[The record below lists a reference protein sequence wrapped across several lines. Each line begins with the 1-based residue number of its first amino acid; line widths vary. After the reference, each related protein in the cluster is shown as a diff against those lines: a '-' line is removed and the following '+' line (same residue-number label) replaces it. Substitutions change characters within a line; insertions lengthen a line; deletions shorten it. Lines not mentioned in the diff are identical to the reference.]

1 MLSLSKHGPFR
12 SMIFGAASFAGRS
25 ILVRVMTS
33 PDTPLAEAVEK
44 RRTFAIISH
53 PDAGKT
59 TLTEKLL
66 LYGGAI
72 NTAGQ
77 VSARRR
83 ARQATSDWMEL
94 ERERGISITS
104 TVLQFPYKG
113 HTLNLLDTPGHQDFG
128 EDTYRTLL
136 AADSAVM
143 LIDAAKGVEPQTK
156 KLFAICRARRI
167 PLFTFINKMDRPSR
181 DPLELLDELE
191 KVLGIGTYPINW
203 PIGSGPTFRGVY
215 DRQSHDVHLFE
226 RTEHGAKRAPVRV
239 TGLDDPQFAALTD
252 DGTYRE
258 FRDGLDLLEGAGT
271 SFDRADL
278 MTGETTP
285 VFFGSAVTNFGVA
298 LFLDGFLAMAP
309 APSARLALHAGA
321 SVPEPV
327 EPDSEQFS
335 GFVFKIQANMDP
347 RHRDRV
353 AFLRV
358 CSGKFERDMT
368 VRNVRT
374 GKDVRVTRAMKLFA
388 SDREVV
394 DEAYAGDVV
403 GLANPGSFAIGDTL
417 CTGSP
422 VAYDRIPAF
431 APEHFASVRNVDTGA
446 YKSFQKGIAQLSEEG
461 AIQVFYAAGQ
471 MRSEPIFA
479 AVGELQ
485 FEVAKYRLA
494 AEYNVKTEFLR
505 MPFSLA
511 RRVGGDPS
519 AVAAATWPSN
529 AKLVEDGAGIPV
541 ALFESEWSMRLAEE
555 WNPALRFETFE
566 TAGRTAETV

>member
-1 MLSLSKHGPFR
+1 MPEL
-12 SMIFGAASFAGRS
+12 
-25 ILVRVMTS
+25 
-33 PDTPLAEAVEK
+33 TPLAEAVER

-72 NTAGQ
+72 ATAGQ

-83 ARQATSDWMEL
+83 ARSATSDWMEL
-94 ERERGISITS
+94 EKERGISITS

-113 HTLNLLDTPGHQDFG
+113 HTINLLDTPGHQDFG

-191 KVLGIGTYPINW
+191 KVLGIATYPINW
-203 PIGSGPTFRGVY
+203 PIGSGPSFRGVY
-215 DRQSHDVHLFE
+215 DRLTRDVNLFE
-226 RTEHGAKRAPVRV
+226 RVTHGAKRAPVHV
-239 TGLDDPQFAALTD
+239 TDIDDPKFAELTD
-252 DGTYRE
+252 EATYRE
-258 FRDGLDLLEGAGT
+258 FRDGLELLEGAGAA
-271 SFDRADL
+271 FDRDAFMAGDA
-278 MTGETTP
+278 TP
-285 VFFGSAVTNFGVA
+285 VFFGSAVTNFGVE
-298 LFLDGFLAMAP
+298 LFLDGFLEMAP
-309 APSARLALHAGA
+309 PPRARLAHRNGNDD
-321 SVPEPV
+321 V
-327 EPDSEQFS
+327 EAVDPSSDQFS

-388 SDREVV
+388 SEREVV

-417 CTGSP
+417 CTGESI
-422 VAYDRIPAF
+422 AYDRIPSF
-431 APEHFASVRNVDTGA
+431 APEHFATVRNIDTGA
-446 YKSFQKGIAQLSEEG
+446 YKSFGKAIAQLAEEG
-461 AIQVFYAAGQ
+461 AIQVFYPAGQ
-471 MRSEPIFA
+471 TRTEPIFA

-485 FEVAKYRLA
+485 FEVAKYRML
-494 AEYNVKTEFLR
+494 AEYGVKTEFYRL
-505 MPFSLA
+505 PFSLA
-511 RRVGGDPS
+511 RRVKGES
-519 AVAAATWPSN
+519 EAIASATWPSN
-529 AKLVEDGAGIPV
+529 AKLVEDGGGMPI
-541 ALFESEWSMRLAEE
+541 ALFESEWSMRLAGE
-555 WNPALRFETFE
+555 WNAALRFESFDDT
-566 TAGRTAETV
+566 GRTMETIRS

>member
-1 MLSLSKHGPFR
+1 MQTTEAD
-12 SMIFGAASFAGRS
+12 IA
-25 ILVRVMTS
+25 T
-33 PDTPLAEAVEK
+33 AVER

-77 VSARRR
+77 VAARRR

-113 HTLNLLDTPGHQDFG
+113 YTLNLLDTPGHQDFG

-191 KVLGIGTYPINW
+191 RVLGIAAYPIVW
-203 PIGSGPTFRGVY
+203 PIGNGPSFRGVY
-215 DRQSHDVHLFE
+215 DRRSHDVHLFE

-239 TGLDDPQFAALTD
+239 TDVGDPTLAGLTD
-252 DGTYRE
+252 EATYRE
-258 FRDGLDLLEGAGT
+258 FRDGLELLEGAGA
-271 SFDRADL
+271 SFERADF
-278 MTGETTP
+278 MQGDATP
-285 VFFGSAVTNFGVA
+285 VFFGSAVTNFGVE
-298 LFLDGFLAMAP
+298 LFLDAFIEL
-309 APSARLALHAGA
+309 APSPRPRSAALDGNGVMADIPPA
-321 SVPEPV
+321 S
-327 EPDSEQFS
+327 DDFS

-358 CSGKFERDMT
+358 CSGRFERDMT
-368 VRNVRT
+368 VRNMRT

-388 SDREVV
+388 NDREVV
-394 DEAYAGDVV
+394 DEAFAGDVV

-417 CTGSP
+417 CAGRP
-422 VAYDRIPAF
+422 LAYDRIPSF
-431 APEHFASVRNVDTGA
+431 APEYFASVRNVDTGA
-446 YKSFQKGIAQLSEEG
+446 YKSFGKGVAQLAEEG
-461 AIQVFYAAGQ
+461 AIQVFYGRGS
-471 MRSEPIFA
+471 MRSEPLFA

-505 MPFSLA
+505 LPFSLA
-511 RRVGGDPS
+511 RRV
-519 AVAAATWPSN
+519 VADAGAIDAATWPSN
-529 AKLVEDGAGIPV
+529 ARLVEDAAGAAV
-541 ALFESEWSMRLAEE
+541 ALFESGWSVRLAEE
-555 WNPALRFETFE
+555 WNPALRFEPFE
-566 TAGRTAETV
+566 ATQRLAEAVG

>member
-1 MLSLSKHGPFR
+1 
-12 SMIFGAASFAGRS
+12 
-25 ILVRVMTS
+25 MTEI
-33 PDTPLAEAVEK
+33 TPLAEAVER

-72 NTAGQ
+72 NVAGQ

-83 ARQATSDWMEL
+83 ARAATSDWMEL

-104 TVLQFPYKG
+104 TVLQFPYRE
-113 HTLNLLDTPGHQDFG
+113 HTINLLDTPGHQDFG

-167 PLFTFINKMDRPSR
+167 PLFTFVNKMDRPSR

-203 PIGSGPTFRGVY
+203 PIGNGPSFRGVY
-215 DRQSHDVHLFE
+215 DRRSHEVHLFE
-226 RTEHGAKRAPVRV
+226 RTQHGAKRAPVRV
-239 TGLDDPQFAALTD
+239 TDVDDPRFAELTD
-252 DGTYRE
+252 EATYRE
-258 FRDGLDLLEGAGT
+258 FRDGLELLDGAGT
-271 SFDRADL
+271 SFDRAAFMAGDA
-278 MTGETTP
+278 TP
-285 VFFGSAVTNFGVA
+285 VFFGSAVTNFGVE
-298 LFLDGFLAMAP
+298 LFLDGFLEMAP
-309 APSARLALHAGA
+309 PPRARYAVRAGESEPSPVAPA
-321 SVPEPV
+321 
-327 EPDSEQFS
+327 SEQFS

-394 DEAYAGDVV
+394 DEAFAGDVV
-403 GLANPGSFAIGDTL
+403 GLANPGTFAIGDTL
-417 CTGSP
+417 CTGTP
-422 VAYDRIPAF
+422 VTYDPIPSF
-431 APEHFASVRNVDTGA
+431 APEHFATVRNIDTGS
-446 YKSFQKGIAQLSEEG
+446 YKSFQKGVAQLSEEG
-461 AIQVFYAAGQ
+461 AIQVFYLAGQ
-471 MRSEPIFA
+471 SRSEPIFA

-485 FEVAKYRLA
+485 FEVAKYRLL
-494 AEYNVKTEFLR
+494 AEYNVKTEFYRL
-505 MPFSLA
+505 PFSLA
-511 RRVGGDPS
+511 RRVAGD
-519 AVAAATWPSN
+519 ATALAAATWPSN
-529 AKLVEDGAGIPV
+529 AKLVEDASGAPV
-541 ALFESEWSMRLAEE
+541 ALFESEWGMRLAGE
-555 WNPALRFETFE
+555 WNPALRFASFDDGARPME
-566 TAGRTAETV
+566 AVS

>member
-1 MLSLSKHGPFR
+1 
-12 SMIFGAASFAGRS
+12 
-25 ILVRVMTS
+25 MTF

-83 ARQATSDWMEL
+83 ARAATSDWMEL

-191 KVLGIGTYPINW
+191 KVLGIATYPINW
-203 PIGSGPTFRGVY
+203 PIGNGPTFRGVY
-215 DRQSHDVHLFE
+215 DRRSHDVHLFE

-239 TGLDDPQFAALTD
+239 TDLDDPQFATLTD

-271 SFDRADL
+271 AFDRAAL
-278 MTGETTP
+278 MSGDATP

-309 APSARLALHAGA
+309 APRARLALRAGDA
-321 SVPEPV
+321 EPEPV
-327 EPDSEQFS
+327 RPDSEQFS

-347 RHRDRV
+347 RHRDRI

-368 VRNVRT
+368 VRNTRT

-388 SDREVV
+388 SEREVV
-394 DEAYAGDVV
+394 EEAFAGDVV
-403 GLANPGSFAIGDTL
+403 GLANPGTFAIGDTL
-417 CTGSP
+417 CTGTP
-422 VAYDRIPAF
+422 LAYDRIPSF
-431 APEHFASVRNVDTGA
+431 APEHFASVRNVDTGS
-446 YKSFQKGIAQLSEEG
+446 YKSFQKGVAQLAEEG
-461 AIQVFYAAGQ
+461 AIQVFTAEGSV
-471 MRSEPIFA
+471 RSEPIFA

-494 AEYNVKTEFLR
+494 AEYGVKTEFYRL
-505 MPFSLA
+505 PFGLA
-511 RRVGGDPS
+511 RRVAGD
-519 AVAAATWPSN
+519 AASIAGATWPSN
-529 AKLVEDGAGIPV
+529 AKLVADVAGTPV
-541 ALFESEWSMRLAEE
+541 ALFESEWSMRLAQE
-555 WNPALRFETFE
+555 WNATLRFEPFE
-566 TAGRTAETV
+566 SNGRTTEANP

>member
-1 MLSLSKHGPFR
+1 MQ
-12 SMIFGAASFAGRS
+12 ATEA
-25 ILVRVMTS
+25 
-33 PDTPLAEAVEK
+33 DLATAVER

-77 VSARRR
+77 VAARRR

-113 HTLNLLDTPGHQDFG
+113 CTLNLLDTPGHQDFG

-167 PLFTFINKMDRPSR
+167 PLFTFINKLDRPSR

-191 KVLGIGTYPINW
+191 KVLGIAAYPLIW
-203 PIGSGPTFRGVY
+203 PLGNGPSFRGVY
-215 DRQSHDVHLFE
+215 DRRTHDVHLFE
-226 RTEHGAKRAPVRV
+226 RTQHGAKRAPVRV
-239 TGLDDPQFAALTD
+239 TDVGDPHFAALTD
-252 DGTYRE
+252 ETTYRE
-258 FRDGLDLLEGAGT
+258 FCDGLELLEGAGAA
-271 SFDRADL
+271 FDRGAFL
-278 MTGETTP
+278 TGDATP
-285 VFFGSAVTNFGVA
+285 VFFGSAVTNFGVE
-298 LFLDGFLAMAP
+298 LFLDAFIGLAPPPRARAAALDGSGKTRDVLP
-309 APSARLALHAGA
+309 AS
-321 SVPEPV
+321 
-327 EPDSEQFS
+327 DDFS

-358 CSGKFERDMT
+358 CSGRFQRDMT
-368 VRNVRT
+368 VRNMRT

-388 SDREVV
+388 SEREVV

-417 CTGSP
+417 CAGTP
-422 VAYDRIPAF
+422 VTYDRIPSF
-431 APEHFASVRNVDTGA
+431 APEFFASVRNVDTGA
-446 YKSFQKGIAQLSEEG
+446 YKSFGKGVAQLAEEG
-461 AIQVFYAAGQ
+461 AIQVFYAPGS

-505 MPFSLA
+505 LPFSLA
-511 RRVGGDPS
+511 RRV
-519 AVAAATWPSN
+519 VADAAAIRAATWPSN
-529 AKLVEDGAGIPV
+529 ARQVEDGDGAPV
-541 ALFESEWSMRLAEE
+541 ALFESGWSVRLAQEWNPLLRFEPFEASARLAE
-555 WNPALRFETFE
+555 AV
-566 TAGRTAETV
+566 G

>member
-1 MLSLSKHGPFR
+1 MMERTSG
-12 SMIFGAASFAGRS
+12 S
-25 ILVRVMTS
+25 ISEEVAL
-33 PDTPLAEAVEK
+33 

-77 VSARRR
+77 VAARRR

-104 TVLQFPYKG
+104 TVLQFPYRG

-181 DPLELLDELE
+181 DPLDLLDELE

-215 DRQSHDVHLFE
+215 DRVSHDVHTFE

-239 TGLDDPQFAALTD
+239 TDLDDPAFAALTD
-252 DGTYRE
+252 ETTYRE
-258 FRDGLDLLEGAGT
+258 FRDSLELLEGAGT
-271 SFDRADL
+271 SFDRKAL
-278 MTGETTP
+278 MSGETTP

-298 LFLDGFLAMAP
+298 LFLDGFLEMAP
-309 APSARLALHAGA
+309 APRARLALRAGEDM
-321 SVPEPV
+321 PEPV
-327 EPDSEQFS
+327 SPISEEFS

-358 CSGKFERDMT
+358 CSGRFERDMT

-394 DEAYAGDVV
+394 EEAFAGDVV

-417 CTGSP
+417 CSGPSL
-422 VAYDRIPAF
+422 AYDAIPSF
-431 APEHFASVRNVDTGA
+431 APEHFATVRNVDTGS
-446 YKSFQKGIAQLSEEG
+446 YKSFQKGIAQLAEEG

-471 MRSEPIFA
+471 TRTEPIFA

-494 AEYNVKTEFLR
+494 SEYNVKTEFYRL
-505 MPFSLA
+505 PFSLA
-511 RRVGGDPS
+511 RRVTGDPE
-519 AVAAATWPSN
+519 ALAAATWPSN
-529 AKLVEDGAGIPV
+529 AKLVESTPGTPV
-541 ALFESEWSMRLAEE
+541 ALFESEWSVRLAEE
-555 WNPALRFETFE
+555 WNPSLRFESFAQT
-566 TAGRTAETV
+566 GRPMEAAL